1 MSARRGLA
9 TLSTFVAYALL
20 PFSAG
25 CGNSPPLK
33 SAQGSAP
40 ASKPVSAAVKASSA
54 AEAKVQGA
62 NDVSGVLK
70 GERVL
75 QKEVSDSGTGLQV
88 KSIALLRSSL
98 LSCTGDVNT
107 NVSCDMHIAAGG
119 GAPAGCA
126 TANRLSGP
134 AGRSTFLLAS
144 RYPAGSDVIDVEAPN
159 LYDPRRASRSGT
171 GADELTDSYLR
182 ALGVIAD
189 VVAHNCDPEGK
200 CDCSTQDKAAKLVE
214 RCFPGYDPASSRMKQ
229 TAMILAQACSSPNLA
244 LRRKA
249 FASMIGSYAFAAS
262 R

>member
-1 MSARRGLA
+1 MNPRRGLA
-9 TLSTFVAYALL
+9 ALSFLAACLVLLL
-20 PFSAG
+20 PAG
-25 CGNSPPLK
+25 CGNTATLK
-33 SAQGSAP
+33 SAAGAAATKP
-40 ASKPVSAAVKASSA
+40 KPVAAADA
-54 AEAKVQGA
+54 AAKQNKPTKDA
-62 NDVSGVLK
+62 LK
-70 GERVL
+70 GDQVL
-75 QKEVSDSGTGLQV
+75 EKEVSDSGAGFQV

-98 LSCTGDVNT
+98 ISCTGDVNT
-107 NVSCDMHIAAGG
+107 TVSCDMHIAAGG

-126 TANRLSGP
+126 TAGRLGGMS
-134 AGRSTFLLAS
+134 GRSTFLLAS
-144 RYPAGSDVIDVEAPN
+144 RYPVGSDVIDIEAPN

-200 CDCSTQDKAAKLVE
+200 CDCSTPEKASKLVE

-229 TAMILAQACSSPNLA
+229 TSMILAQACASPNLA

-249 FASMIGSYAFAAS
+249 LASMLGSYAFAAS